1 MIGWALLAGAATFV
15 ATLAVGLAARPTARA
30 AARSETGETDV
41 ILPWSDAKRD
51 GLANLLS
58 AGYRHDLGSAGIV
71 SVDRQLAF
79 LSLHAALTAGCAFGA
94 AWIAAANFTSAA
106 ALFVAGAIGAL
117 VGWWLPRSWLEWKR
131 SQRRLEIVT
140 DFPVML
146 DLLQI
151 SMQGGMG
158 LSAAWTAVATSLEG
172 AGDALAEEMRRIDLE
187 VGFGEGWSRAL
198 ATASDRTGVAEF
210 RSLGSLLGQTDRYGT
225 EVTQMIQV
233 LSDSLRHEELQGL
246 EERAHQASIK
256 MLFPL
261 AAMLLPATLL
271 LIIGPL
277 LLLLFD
283 ALQRA
288 DAL

>member
-1 MIGWALLAGAATFV
+1 MNSTSWIAGAATFAAV
-15 ATLAVGLAARPTARA
+15 LGTAWLAQRSSAKA
-30 AARSETGETDV
+30 AAGERARLWSEEGGRSETFASYRRELADAGLGDSGEQ
-41 ILPWSDAKRD
+41 
-51 GLANLLS
+51 LS
-58 AGYRHDLGSAGIV
+58 
-71 SVDRQLAF
+71 
-79 LSLHAALTAGCAFGA
+79 FGA
-94 AWIAAANFTSAA
+94 LHVLCA
-106 ALFVAGAIGAL
+106 VAGALGGAAFASRGGGETGAITVLLGWLGGAL
-117 VGWWLPRSWLEWKR
+117 GWWLPKYWLGAR
-131 SQRRLEIVT
+131 RAQRKLALSVE
-140 DFPVML
+140 FPVML